1 MGSPLAYEREGL
13 DIRHIRELF
22 GNPDLT
28 RLKSD
33 DVALL
38 MPRLE
43 KKADSAKVKFA
54 ASTSSSNR

>member
-33 DVALL
+33 DVRTAYAKARYWR
-38 MPRLE
+38 MP
-43 KKADSAKVKFA
+43 SITTSWAKTLVGE
-54 ASTSSSNR
+54 

>member
-33 DVALL
+33 DVRTAYAK
-38 MPRLE
+38 LE